1 LNKTSHGQGMAM
13 SVVCDRPILD
23 PYNNGVRQGKRKEV
37 EREERNN
44 RSGFYI
50 EDEEEIGSDRSSIG
64 VDSNCSSSLTSSFGE
79 EEEVNSNESVKEG
92 LGSFDSLE
100 ESLPIKKGLSNF
112 FSGKSKSFATLS
124 SVINSS
130 ATDLAKPENPFN
142 KRRRILLACNR
153 RASYSSFVTSL
164 PPLLSPQH
172 EVEEKDDEERSDD
185 SDEEKEAKPA
195 LVKLSHNGMIKGK
208 NGLNRSLISPRS
220 FSLCDLRHV

>member
-1 LNKTSHGQGMAM
+1 M
-13 SVVCDRPILD
+13 SVVYDRPILD

-79 EEEVNSNESVKEG
+79 EEEEEEEVNSNESVKGG

-124 SVINSS
+124 SASVMNSS

-142 KRRRILLACNR
+142 KRRRILLTCNR
-153 RASYSSFVTSL
+153 RASYSSFVASL
-164 PPLLSPQH
+164 PPLLSPHHQ
-172 EVEEKDDEERSDD
+172 EEEKDDD
-185 SDEEKEAKPA
+185 SDEEKEAQPA
-195 LVKLSHNGMIKGK
+195 LNGF
-208 NGLNRSLISPRS
+208 NRSSLISPRS
-220 FSLCDLRHV
+220 LSLCDLRHV